1 VVTYGAASSVMA
13 AWQAGALAG
22 AASSAAGQVVGNMAG
37 VVDGFS
43 FKDIALGAVTGAIS
57 AGVSSSLTG
66 GKEGLKASTIFAK
79 VGEKGTALT
88 GLGRTVTGLASY
100 AGSVAGNKLL
110 GRSSGFS
117 WAGTASTV
125 VGASLSSAL
134 GGRIPFMEG
143 GAASEGF
150 WSDFGGGI
158 INGIATAT
166 VDRVFGLGKQNWASI
181 VGSALGTA
189 WGNSINSGPGIGKKT
204 SAPELDRAETFALS
218 DAQRATVAELPQ
230 EAMGG
235 VSGAPQKATS
245 VRPPVAEDVDL
256 SGIDTSDILAT
267 LPTVHVTGDERR
279 DSLFMN
285 YWMWSQTTGYRAPN
299 ATEDLKAYY
308 RKAGAWVANDPR
320 TVKYNAWS
328 SQALA
333 AVYSSNGISF
343 NTSIAPPNPYLAR
356 YNAIN
361 DGIASIFETAE
372 APFIA
377 LQEISHAARMNAR
390 AWVLESDSSLEAQA
404 RSSFYAWATF
414 GDGLVQAVAGTGR
427 FIANPPQSA
436 AGICNAVV
444 DPGAV
449 WDALVAMPYEDKLAA
464 GVTALAT
471 GGTTLVRWMP
481 LGTRGN
487 ITPLTQRTS
496 GWDDFGVPNRIPVS
510 TAIND
515 SVRLTERADL
525 APWLRNTFADGEYAT
540 VITNESVRLYRK
552 FGGTGN
558 QAKVDG
564 GFAST
569 VQGASRS
576 ETAVFKQWS
585 TMRFEAQID
594 VPEGQVL

>member
-189 WGNSINSGPGIGKKT
+189 WGNSINSGPGARKGA
-204 SAPELDRAETFALS
+204 SAPEADRAELFPLADQERAFATELPLEGTGGVGDAAQKTAATHAYGPADVVDVDQQIADWAAEYRKHPEAQGRTHLS
-218 DAQRATVAELPQ
+218 DYELL
-230 EAMGG
+230 
-235 VSGAPQKATS
+235 T
-245 VRPPVAEDVDL
+245 
-256 SGIDTSDILAT
+256 
-267 LPTVHVTGDERR
+267 
-279 DSLFMN
+279 
-285 YWMWSQTTGYRAPN
+285 
-299 ATEDLKAYY
+299 YY
-308 RKAGAWVANDPR
+308 
-320 TVKYNAWS
+320 
-328 SQALA
+328 
-333 AVYSSNGISF
+333 
-343 NTSIAPPNPYLAR
+343 
-356 YNAIN
+356 
-361 DGIASIFETAE
+361 
-372 APFIA
+372 
-377 LQEISHAARMNAR
+377 
-390 AWVLESDSSLEAQA
+390 
-404 RSSFYAWATF
+404 YAKR
-414 GDGLVQAVAGTGR
+414 GR
-427 FIANPPQSA
+427 ANP
-436 AGICNAVV
+436 
-444 DPGAV
+444 
-449 WDALVAMPYEDKLAA
+449 
-464 GVTALAT
+464 
-471 GGTTLVRWMP
+471 
-481 LGTRGN
+481 
-487 ITPLTQRTS
+487 
-496 GWDDFGVPNRIPVS
+496 
-510 TAIND
+510 
-515 SVRLTERADL
+515 
-525 APWLRNTFADGEYAT
+525 
-540 VITNESVRLYRK
+540 
-552 FGGTGN
+552 
-558 QAKVDG
+558 
-564 GFAST
+564 
-569 VQGASRS
+569 
-576 ETAVFKQWS
+576 
-585 TMRFEAQID
+585 FE
-594 VPEGQVL
+594 